1 MFTRQR
7 NKRNLQLC
15 FKLLEVRIHSLT
27 QAEKILN
34 KFRIPIIKITKRNK
48 ALKHKRKIIV
58 QDGGAIGIPLLAA
71 PLIRS
76 FGGKFF

>member
-1 MFTRQR
+1 M
-7 NKRNLQLC
+7 
-15 FKLLEVRIHSLT
+15 RIHSVT
-27 QAEKILN
+27 QAEKTLN
-34 KFRIPIIKITKRNK
+34 KFRIPIIKITKRNN